1 MVRGSGPWWGDAE
14 NAQGRSDTFDLG
26 AKTDDRGQV
35 GGVGR
40 AVGDQTPW
48 GGIHVLWLLGPCS
61 PSAPLCW
68 VFPHASEF
76 HRGTVSPM
84 TARTQIFLDLINTL
98 KIQ

>member
-48 GGIHVLWLLGPCS
+48 GGGYMSSGSWGHAV
-61 PSAPLCW
+61 PLPL
-68 VFPHASEF
+68 FAGF
-76 HRGTVSPM
+76 
-84 TARTQIFLDLINTL
+84 FLMLVNFTEAL
-98 KIQ
+98 YHQ